1 MNIHSSAK
9 TREKRIK
16 SFILKCAVIQFAVA
30 IASCAALSNR
40 FSEIFF
46 NENLGPALLCSAIWS
61 VIGTAFYPYIRG
73 TNRIVPDAQKILILV
88 IFFAPTLSILTFGPM
103 LKGEGFA
110 DLPTVSELFSEV
122 PQLKTTEHMFFA
134 RFPIARGESLTA
146 KNTIVLAVDPTKH
159 VGGIIATKDN
169 HFGDSKN
176 KNSMLLRKC
185 IYPIEAGSPIRD
197 SDIEPHYQ

>member
-1 MNIHSSAK
+1 MNSSTK
-9 TREKRIK
+9 TRERLIK
-16 SFILKCAVIQFAVA
+16 SFILKCAVIQFTVA
-30 IASCAALSNR
+30 IVSIAA
-40 FSEIFF
+40 FSTQFCETIEDDRIGF
-46 NENLGPALLCSAIWS
+46 ALLCSAIWS
-61 VIGTAFYPYIRG
+61 VVGTAFYPYIRG

-110 DLPTVSELFSEV
+110 FLPKVSELFSDL

-146 KNTIVLAVDPTKH
+146 KTIVFLAVDPTKH

-176 KNSMLLRKC
+176 KESMLLRKC

>member
-1 MNIHSSAK
+1 MNINRSAK
-9 TREKRIK
+9 TREKAIK
-16 SFILKCAVIQFAVA
+16 SFILKCTVIQFAIAVA
-30 IASCAALSNR
+30 TCAALSNR
-40 FSEIFF
+40 FSEFF
-46 NENLGPALLCSAIWS
+46 CNENLGSALLCSAIWS

-88 IFFAPTLSILTFGPM
+88 IFYAPTLSILTFGPM
-103 LKGEGFA
+103 LDGKGFA
-110 DLPTVSELFSEV
+110 NFPKISELFSDV

-134 RFPIARGESLTA
+134 RFPIAQGEALTA

-176 KNSMLLRKC
+176 KNSMLLRKS
-185 IYPIEAGSPIRD
+185 IYPIEAGSEIRD